1 MLCKAPTPSRGPG
14 LISLAPGGRSPSAG
28 RCRAGSAGLTAAA
41 SALRLPPRRP
51 RCPAVTAVETR
62 ALRWRLPNCTRPRLW
77 PRGAPPP
84 GAPAAPAPTRVRT
97 LSQPPA
103 GVLGEKPGR
112 ASQSPASLAPGRRSP
127 RGSWAGLASRRAGLS
142 RGRHL
147 RLLQEHGFFV
157 NCPAASRSVPP
168 ALYPPPTPRGTKAR
182 GSPPRLPRGLARA
195 PQSGV
200 PVWAAFPNLNFQSGG
215 GGRAQ
220 PADAASGPT
229 AATPSA
235 APEWPVGS
243 RLHLRGA
250 TC

>member
-1 MLCKAPTPSRGPG
+1 M
-14 LISLAPGGRSPSAG
+14 
-28 RCRAGSAGLTAAA
+28 
-41 SALRLPPRRP
+41 
-51 RCPAVTAVETR
+51 TAVETR
-62 ALRWRLPNCTRPRLW
+62 ALRWRLPNCTRPRSW

-168 ALYPPPTPRGTKAR
+168 ALYPPPTPRAPRPVAPLPVSPGGWPAPPNP
-182 GSPPRLPRGLARA
+182 GSPSGLH
-195 PQSGV
+195 
-200 PVWAAFPNLNFQSGG
+200 FL
-215 GGRAQ
+215 
-220 PADAASGPT
+220 T
-229 AATPSA
+229 
-235 APEWPVGS
+235 
-243 RLHLRGA
+243 
-250 TC
+250 